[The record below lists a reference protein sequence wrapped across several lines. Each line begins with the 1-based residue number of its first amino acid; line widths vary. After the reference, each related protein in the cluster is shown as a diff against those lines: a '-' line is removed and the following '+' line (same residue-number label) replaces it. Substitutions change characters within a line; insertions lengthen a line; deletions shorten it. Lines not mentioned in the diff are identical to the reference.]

1 MNENEYIYHD
11 YLICIEYLLENP
23 QLLWNNIEWVIN
35 YMETILEYTR
45 NQIKLETLEEKTQ
58 KLHEHFYTKIYAEKL
73 TEHEE
78 QLITEYLQ
86 IIGRDEIC

>member
-35 YMETILEYTR
+35 YMETIQEYTR

-58 KLHEHFYTKIYAEKL
+58 KLQEYYYTRIYNEKL

>member
-1 MNENEYIYHD
+1 MNENKYIYYD
-11 YLICIEYLLENP
+11 YLLCIEYLLENP
-23 QLLWNNIEWVIN
+23 QLLWDNIEWVIT
-35 YMETILEYTR
+35 YMETIQEYTR
-45 NQIKLETLEEKTQ
+45 KQIKLETLEEKIQ
-58 KLHEHFYTKIYAEKL
+58 KLQEYYYTRIYNEKL

>member
-1 MNENEYIYHD
+1 
-11 YLICIEYLLENP
+11 
-23 QLLWNNIEWVIN
+23 
-35 YMETILEYTR
+35 METILEYTR

-58 KLHEHFYTKIYAEKL
+58 KLQEYYYTRIYNEKL